1 MNWKTMLVA
10 GAAILMTGLMP
21 GTLHAIDPGE
31 GVLRIEKRLLKPDS
45 VRGSVADFSFDVTNP
60 AAADTIVAAN
70 LVPQPFSDGTH
81 LDSTQGSVSTMI
93 GSDLVGHELG
103 IHEQSGPDW
112 VTTFAGDCDV
122 HGRITVPPG
131 GFVSCEVTN
140 TYVRDAGDADTVL
153 TLAVTIDGGVLPA
166 TTDDFSYIVG
176 NDEGEDVAGPLSA
189 EPNDNGFLRGTRRPT
204 TSGTALVALD
214 YTPAGASPGD
224 PSPTFMVRLDR
235 NQTGWVVIFGGD
247 CESDGSVNPALRTPT
262 CSVTHVFVDS
272 DVAEGEG
279 LLRIDKSVVAPAL
292 VRGSVEDFSFDVT
305 DPSDGDSVVVAGMV
319 PQSSFDGTRVDG
331 SQGSVAS
338 VIPPERVNHELQV
351 HEESVPDWVATYSR
365 DCDSDGRVTV
375 PVNGFVTC
383 QVTNTFIENSE
394 ASDAVLTLEVTVEG
408 GLNGETTAE
417 FVYLV
422 QDDDSGQVVAGP
434 LSAHGGDAG
443 SFRQEAGRPST
454 AGTAVIPLDY
464 TPDGWSG
471 GDPQP
476 TFTIRIEQPS
486 HWVTSFGGDC
496 GPDGGVDPALRTPVC
511 RLTHLFV
518 DTEVAPGEGVLIID
532 KRLVKPDRQRG
543 SVADFSFDVTDPL
556 DGDRIVV
563 SGLSP
568 QPFSDGTRVDV
579 SQGSVATVIGVD
591 HVAHPLV
598 VSERVEPDWVITF
611 AGDCDPAGRIVTP
624 PNGIAT
630 CQVTNTYASGSG
642 DSDAVLTLNVT
653 VDGGLNTATTV
664 DFAYIVTDNLG
675 HIVAGP
681 LSATGADSSAARQ
694 EGGGPSTSG
703 TATVPL
709 DYTPGG
715 GSPTFVVS
723 VDVQPGG
730 WATNFG
736 GDCGADGGINP
747 DLRSPVCTVDHL
759 FVDPAPNLPQP
770 QAPVATND
778 LVSVFS
784 SPFIINADVL
794 ANDYDADGNLDPST
808 VTIVVEPGCASPDA
822 YGDIYCNTSVL
833 ADGTIRVDPLAIPL
847 SGELTYQVC
856 DTTDRCDTAV
866 LSFHAALPPVA
877 KFYRD
882 ADEDTY
888 GDPDVWLSGSSPPE
902 GYVTDGTDC
911 DDDDK
916 DVNPGADEIIG
927 DEIDNDCDGFIE

>member
-1 MNWKTMLVA
+1 
-10 GAAILMTGLMP
+10 
-21 GTLHAIDPGE
+21 
-31 GVLRIEKRLLKPDS
+31 
-45 VRGSVADFSFDVTNP
+45 
-60 AAADTIVAAN
+60 
-70 LVPQPFSDGTH
+70 
-81 LDSTQGSVSTMI
+81 
-93 GSDLVGHELG
+93 
-103 IHEQSGPDW
+103 
-112 VTTFAGDCDV
+112 
-122 HGRITVPPG
+122 
-131 GFVSCEVTN
+131 
-140 TYVRDAGDADTVL
+140 
-153 TLAVTIDGGVLPA
+153 
-166 TTDDFSYIVG
+166 
-176 NDEGEDVAGPLSA
+176 
-189 EPNDNGFLRGTRRPT
+189 
-204 TSGTALVALD
+204 
-214 YTPAGASPGD
+214 
-224 PSPTFMVRLDR
+224 
-235 NQTGWVVIFGGD
+235 
-247 CESDGSVNPALRTPT
+247 
-262 CSVTHVFVDS
+262 
-272 DVAEGEG
+272 
-279 LLRIDKSVVAPAL
+279 
-292 VRGSVEDFSFDVT
+292 
-305 DPSDGDSVVVAGMV
+305 
-319 PQSSFDGTRVDG
+319 
-331 SQGSVAS
+331 
-338 VIPPERVNHELQV
+338 
-351 HEESVPDWVATYSR
+351 
-365 DCDSDGRVTV
+365 
-375 PVNGFVTC
+375 
-383 QVTNTFIENSE
+383 
-394 ASDAVLTLEVTVEG
+394 
-408 GLNGETTAE
+408 
-417 FVYLV
+417 
-422 QDDDSGQVVAGP
+422 
-434 LSAHGGDAG
+434 
-443 SFRQEAGRPST
+443 
-454 AGTAVIPLDY
+454 
-464 TPDGWSG
+464 
-471 GDPQP
+471 
-476 TFTIRIEQPS
+476 
-486 HWVTSFGGDC
+486 
-496 GPDGGVDPALRTPVC
+496 
-511 RLTHLFV
+511 
-518 DTEVAPGEGVLIID
+518 
-532 KRLVKPDRQRG
+532 
-543 SVADFSFDVTDPL
+543 
-556 DGDRIVV
+556 
-563 SGLSP
+563 
-568 QPFSDGTRVDV
+568 
-579 SQGSVATVIGVD
+579 
-591 HVAHPLV
+591 V
-598 VSERVEPDWVITF
+598 VSERGEPDWVITF

-888 GDPDVWLSGSSPPE
+888 GDPRCVTRRTGVTPP
-902 GYVTDGTDC
+902 
-911 DDDDK
+911 
-916 DVNPGADEIIG
+916 
-927 DEIDNDCDGFIE
+927 F